1 LFVSGLCPDG
11 AEQLAAGCLSKPY
24 QPKDLVAA
32 INAVDAMLSGEK
44 VRRVPAGLALF
55 DSVADEERGAA

>member
-1 LFVSGLCPDG
+1 
-11 AEQLAAGCLSKPY
+11 
-24 QPKDLVAA
+24 LVAA